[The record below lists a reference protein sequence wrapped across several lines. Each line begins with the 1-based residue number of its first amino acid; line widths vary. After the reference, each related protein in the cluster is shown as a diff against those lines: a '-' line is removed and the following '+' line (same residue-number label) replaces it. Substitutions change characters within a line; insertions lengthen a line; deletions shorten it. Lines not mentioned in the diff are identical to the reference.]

1 MRTLPWLHT
10 CLALAIAL
18 AAAGCTSLAQPG
30 DAMLTYETAPAGA
43 TIFES
48 GLSLGVAPVTR
59 TYPHDGKS
67 TSIRTPEVT
76 AVWPSGAKAS
86 FWTLLPAG
94 ADRVATIERP
104 SGAPGLQ
111 ADLDHAARLAHV
123 TKAND
128 VREIEAPEDHRL
140 TPKLLELGLRDGGGG
155 EDRLQ
160 RDHGLIGLADR
171 AIHHPH
177 ATTPKL
183 IHNQVTINRLLALSD
198 QLTEIRWQVLPR
210 GQRRSSR

>member
-1 MRTLPWLHT
+1 MRTLPWLRT

-18 AAAGCTSLAQPG
+18 ATAGCTSLAQPG

-43 TIFES
+43 TIFEA

-59 TYPHDGKS
+59 TYPYDGKS

-111 ADLDHAARLAHV
+111 ADLDHAARLAIAKDRDAQR
-123 TKAND
+123 TKEAIARDMARASARCKDQMAKGNVATND
-128 VREIEAPEDHRL
+128 C
-140 TPKLLELGLRDGGGG
+140 
-155 EDRLQ
+155 
-160 RDHGLIGLADR
+160 
-171 AIHHPH
+171 
-177 ATTPKL
+177 
-183 IHNQVTINRLLALSD
+183 
-198 QLTEIRWQVLPR
+198 
-210 GQRRSSR
+210 